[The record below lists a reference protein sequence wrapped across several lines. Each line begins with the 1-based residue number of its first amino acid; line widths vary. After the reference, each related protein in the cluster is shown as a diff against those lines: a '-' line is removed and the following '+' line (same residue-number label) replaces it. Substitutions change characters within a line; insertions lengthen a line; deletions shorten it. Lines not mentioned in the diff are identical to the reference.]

1 MSHASPQEAL
11 IVQPDEAL
19 AALLRLDQATRL
31 ERYYGERSV
40 FYNPG
45 ASAPLGVIFGSVKE
59 HDGPNDR
66 RSNLSRPGV
75 YRIAL
80 GVRPLTF
87 RRLFGEV
94 PRRPAKGELV
104 ALDGF
109 NLEGLNQL
117 TPHPIYAWMSWVQV
131 LSPSLDRFESLRP
144 LLDEALV
151 VAKERWQRR
160 RPA

>member
-1 MSHASPQEAL
+1 VSRAIHRSL
-11 IVQPDEAL
+11 IVQPDEAV
-19 AALLRLDQATRL
+19 AALLRLDHAARL
-31 ERYYGERSV
+31 ERYYGERAA

-45 ASAPLGVIFGSVKE
+45 RDAPLGVIFGSVKE

-66 RSNLSRPGV
+66 SSNLSRPGV
-75 YRIAL
+75 YRLAL
-80 GVRPLTF
+80 GLTPLTF

-94 PRRPAKGELV
+94 PARPAKGEVLS
-104 ALDGF
+104 LDGF
-109 NLEGLNQL
+109 DLEGLNEL

-131 LSPSLDRFESLRP
+131 LSPSIDRFESLRP

-160 RPA
+160 RSA